1 MDPIVLA
8 FGTALVGAIATSTW
22 QQVRDAVTGLWRRVH
37 PRQQADGIGTELDDL
52 REQVLQARRDG
63 DTGTE
68 RALEG
73 AWQLRLQHLLRTDP
87 ALAGELRRVLDQ
99 VLTPALTPAEQAQVG
114 TIIMTGSSHDSST
127 FTLFGTQ
134 TNYNRP

>member
-8 FGTALVGAIATSTW
+8 FGTALVGAIATDTW
-22 QQVRDAVTGLWRRVH
+22 QQVREAVTGLWRRVH
-37 PRQQADGIGTELDDL
+37 PRQKADDVGTELDEL
-52 REQVLQARRDG
+52 REQVLLARRDG
-63 DTGTE
+63 DTDME

-73 AWQLRLQHLLRTDP
+73 AWRLRVQQLLRADP
-87 ALAGELRRVLDQ
+87 ALAAELRRVLDQ
-99 VLTPALTPAEQAQVG
+99 VLTPALTLAEQTLVG

-127 FTLFGTQ
+127 FTQIGTQ

>member
-1 MDPIVLA
+1 MDPVVLA

-22 QQVRDAVTGLWRRVH
+22 QQVRDAVTGLWLRVH
-37 PRQQADGIGTELDDL
+37 PEQEDSGVGTELDDL

-73 AWQLRLQHLLRTDP
+73 AWQLRLQQLLRADP
-87 ALAGELRRVLDQ
+87 ALAAELRRVLDQ
-99 VLTPALTPAEQAQVG
+99 VLTPALTPAEQTRVG
-114 TIIMTGSSHDSST
+114 IIMTGSSHDSST
-127 FTLFGTQ
+127 FTQIGTQ
-134 TNYNRP
+134 VNYPRP